1 MAVYT
6 DFADCCDNFGVAVI
20 LMNFEFNYLS
30 AAARKSRL
38 LIRFSKEVQ
47 SLIAAIVVLI
57 IIVGLGLALTSAR
70 LFGMLVAAPGLAVLP
85 LLLWIQ
91 GDVRKMK
98 PTLRTLGSLN
108 PHDNAATKLETIM
121 DPEQV
126 GRLRDI
132 KAPYSIWLSLKNT
145 WYAHTFCARFGVH
158 PELFEYLSKEQ
169 NKVAVNNI
177 FSRAL
182 HLSQKHS
189 IDELSPV
196 ALLISLLESFPNF
209 DSITANL
216 KLDDEELE
224 EAIRWIHNER
234 DAIDGIHRKDA
245 VGGLARDWTS
255 GFTPTLNRLA
265 YDVTGYIERG
275 GLAYMSLGMHQ
286 RAVDEMI
293 TNLTKPRGNVLLLG
307 EVGSGRSMSV
317 NALAKRLVTDA
328 TLPQSIRYN
337 KIYKLN
343 VSAIISASNQ
353 PHYAE
358 QMLYNIVVE
367 AQRAKDVILFF
378 DNAIGLFRGGEGT
391 PDLSRAVLDI
401 IKLGANPVILEM
413 TPSEWQQVSAHNQEL
428 AGLVNLLNIV
438 EANEKDTMDVL
449 EDHCLELEGKNKVIV
464 TYKALKECMALSRRY
479 VEGLVFPG
487 KAINLLESA
496 VSHADGLVLTEVSV
510 QKTIEAVYGVKA
522 QVATAVEGQQ
532 LLSLEEQIHK
542 RMINQSRAVK
552 VVSDALRRARSGV
565 GNPNKPIGTFL
576 FLGPTG
582 VGKTELSKALSEVYF
597 GDEAKIVRLNMNEY
611 TQSSDIGRLVDIGSP
626 TNFLPSVGR
635 NRFTVVLF
643 DEIEK
648 AHPDVVNAFLQLLD
662 EGEMRDVNNRP
673 VSFKDTI
680 VIATSNAGAD
690 KIRQYI
696 DRGMEVEQFEQQ
708 FINELIDSNVFK
720 PEFLNRFDETVVFRP
735 LKPEELLQVVDL
747 LISGVNR
754 TIANQKV
761 SVALSAEAKHWLV
774 ERGNDPRLGARPLKR
789 MVQRTVENIVAKKML
804 SGQVPAG
811 SLITLGVADLEA
823 EQG

>member
-1 MAVYT
+1 
-6 DFADCCDNFGVAVI
+6 
-20 LMNFEFNYLS
+20 MNFEFRYAS

-38 LIRFSKEVQ
+38 HVGLSKELY
-47 SLIAAIVVLI
+47 SLLAALAALVIVVGFGLAFSTNKMI
-57 IIVGLGLALTSAR
+57 GMLLASVGLLI
-70 LFGMLVAAPGLAVLP
+70 VPP
-85 LLLWIQ
+85 LLWVH
-91 GDVRKMK
+91 GDVQKMK
-98 PTLRTLGSLN
+98 ASLRSLSSSSLTR
-108 PHDNAATKLETIM
+108 DNTVFLETIM

-126 GRLRDI
+126 GRLKDI
-132 KAPYSIWLSLKNT
+132 KAPYSIWLSLKST
-145 WYAHTFCARFGVH
+145 WYAHTFCVRFGVH
-158 PELFEYLSKEQ
+158 PEIFEYLSKEH
-169 NKVAVNNI
+169 NKIAVNNI
-177 FSRAL
+177 FDRAL
-182 HLSQKHS
+182 QLSQKHL
-189 IDELSPV
+189 INELSPV
-196 ALLISLLESFPNF
+196 ATLIALLESFPNF
-209 DSITANL
+209 DTIIANL

-255 GFTPTLNRLA
+255 GFTPTLNKLA
-265 YDVTGYIERG
+265 YDVTGYIEHG
-275 GLAYMSLGMHQ
+275 GLAYMSLGMHE
-286 RAVDEMI
+286 RAVQEMI

-307 EVGSGRSMSV
+307 EVGSGRSMAV
-317 NALAKRLVTDA
+317 YALAKRLVTDA
-328 TLPQSIRYN
+328 TLPASIRYN

-343 VSAIISASNQ
+343 VSSILSASNQ

-367 AQRAKDVILFF
+367 AQRAKDVLLFF
-378 DNAIGLFRGGEGT
+378 DNAVGLFKAANGT
-391 PDLSRAVLDI
+391 PDLSRAILDI
-401 IKLGANPVILEM
+401 IKLGVNPVILEM
-413 TPSEWQQVSAHNQEL
+413 TPSEWQQVSAQNQEL

-449 EDHCLELEGKNKVIV
+449 EDHCLELEGKNKVVV
-464 TYKALKECMALSRRY
+464 TYKALQECMSLSRRY

-522 QVATAVEGQQ
+522 QVATAAEGEQ
-532 LLSLEEQIHK
+532 LLNLEDQIHK
-542 RMINQSRAVK
+542 RMINQYRAVK

-611 TQSSDIGRLVDIGSP
+611 TQSSDIARLVDIGSP

-673 VSFKDTI
+673 VSFRDTI

-690 KIRQYI
+690 RIRQYI
-696 DRGMEVEQFEQQ
+696 DHGMEVEQFEQQ
-708 FINELIDSNVFK
+708 FVNELIDSAVFK

-735 LKPEELLQVVDL
+735 LKPQELLQVVDL
-747 LISGVNR
+747 LITGVNR

-761 SVALSAEAKHWLV
+761 SVSLTPEAKQWLV

-789 MVQRTVENIVAKKML
+789 MVQRTVENIIAKKML
-804 SGQVPAG
+804 SAQIPAG
-811 SLITLGVADLEA
+811 SLITLGVPDLEV

>member
-1 MAVYT
+1 M
-6 DFADCCDNFGVAVI
+6 
-20 LMNFEFNYLS
+20 
-30 AAARKSRL
+30 
-38 LIRFSKEVQ
+38 
-47 SLIAAIVVLI
+47 
-57 IIVGLGLALTSAR
+57 
-70 LFGMLVAAPGLAVLP
+70 
-85 LLLWIQ
+85 Q
-91 GDVRKMK
+91 GDVQRM
-98 PTLRTLGSLN
+98 RASLKSAVASEGG
-108 PHDNAATKLETIM
+108 PQDTIKLELVL

-126 GRLRDI
+126 GRLKDV
-132 KAPYSIWLSLKNT
+132 KTPYSIWESLKNT
-145 WYAHTFCARFGVH
+145 WYAHTFCVRFGVH
-158 PELFEYLSKEQ
+158 PEIFNYLSKEQ

-182 HLSQKHS
+182 ELSHKHN

-196 ALLISLLESFPNF
+196 AVLIALLESFPNF
-209 DSITANL
+209 DSVIANL

-234 DAIDGIHRKDA
+234 DAINGIHRKDT

-265 YDVTGYIERG
+265 YDVTEFVEKG
-275 GLAYMSLGMHQ
+275 GLAYMSLGMHE
-286 RAVDEMI
+286 RAVSEMI

-307 EVGSGRSMSV
+307 EVGSGRSMGV
-317 NALAKRLVTDA
+317 YALAKRLVTDA
-328 TLPQSIRYN
+328 SLPPSIRYN

-343 VSAIISASNQ
+343 TSSIISASAQ

-367 AQRAKDVILFF
+367 AQRAKDIILFF
-378 DNAIGLFRGGEGT
+378 YNAVGLFKATNGN
-391 PDLSRAVLDI
+391 PDLSRAILDV
-401 IKLGANPVILEM
+401 IKIGVNPVILEM
-413 TPSEWQQVSAHNQEL
+413 TPSEWQQVAAQNQEL

-438 EANEKDTMDVL
+438 EANEQDTMDVL
-449 EDHCLELEGKNKVIV
+449 EDHCLELEGKNRVVV
-464 TYKALKECMALSRRY
+464 TYKALKECMSLSRRY

-496 VSHADGLVLTEVSV
+496 VSHAEGLVLTEVSI

-532 LLSLEEQIHK
+532 LLSLEDQIHK

-565 GNPNKPIGTFL
+565 SNRNKPIGTFL

-611 TQSSDIGRLVDIGSP
+611 TQSSDIGRLVDISSP
-626 TNFLPSVGR
+626 SNFLPSVGR

-673 VSFKDTI
+673 VSFRDTI

-696 DRGMEVEQFEQQ
+696 DHGMEVEQFEQQ
-708 FINELIDSNVFK
+708 FINELIDSNIFK

-735 LKPEELLQVVDL
+735 LKAEELFQVVDL
-747 LISGVNR
+747 LIAGVNK

-761 SVALSAEAKHWLV
+761 SVSLTPEAKHWLV
-774 ERGNDPRLGARPLKR
+774 MRGNDPRLGARPLKR

-804 SGQVPAG
+804 SGQIPAG
-811 SLITLGVADLEA
+811 SLLTLGVPDLEA